1 MNCILQPKLFNT
13 LCFPLS
19 LAALPT
25 RNTQDAFHNKEI
37 FEVVM
42 LYWQILHR
50 YVSLL
55 GVFGVIGMIIIQS
68 WHSVF
73 LQQVELFAGLVNLY
87 GELRIH
93 LSPFT
98 VNPTAI
104 LKTSAFYSSEISL
117 TFTTAGLLV
126 WKAVSKSATFL
137 LVFAASLS
145 SFAISLF
152 SLTDLDEL
160 ALVCS

>member
-1 MNCILQPKLFNT
+1 
-13 LCFPLS
+13 
-19 LAALPT
+19 
-25 RNTQDAFHNKEI
+25 
-37 FEVVM
+37 
-42 LYWQILHR
+42 
-50 YVSLL
+50 
-55 GVFGVIGMIIIQS
+55 MIIIQS